1 MQVELDGRLMTSR
14 EAAHDQIS
22 ERLSFP
28 AYYGRNLDAL
38 YDLLTEYRE
47 QLEIT
52 LVNPSDLISHLGGY
66 GTSLLKTFLDAEKE
80 NACLTVSVISEIIE
94 NNT

>member
-14 EAAHDQIS
+14 EAAHNQIS

-28 AYYGRNLDAL
+28 AHYGRNLDAL
-38 YDLLTEYRE
+38 YDLLTERSE
-47 QLEIT
+47 RLEIT
-52 LVNPSDLISHLGGY
+52 VVNSSELISHLSGY
-66 GTSLLKTFLDAEKE
+66 GISLLKTFQDAEKA
-80 NACLTVSVISEIIE
+80 NPCLTVSVIREIIE